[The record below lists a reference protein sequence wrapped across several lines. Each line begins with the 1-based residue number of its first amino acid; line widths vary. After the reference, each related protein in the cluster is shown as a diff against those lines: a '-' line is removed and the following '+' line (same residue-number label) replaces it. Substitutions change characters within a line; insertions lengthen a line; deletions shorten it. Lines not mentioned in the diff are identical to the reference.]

1 MTLPNEIIVY
11 IFKENDILGR
21 EERLIR
27 AAQLYCQGISC
38 ASGEERVG
46 ECIDKARF
54 QVEKTPLGKPYFS
67 QARELHFSISHSGAY
82 WACAVA
88 DYPVGL
94 DLQVRR
100 KKYSFRIA
108 ERFFH
113 PDEKTYLLGNGDFY
127 AVWTAK
133 ESYVKYTGTGIG
145 EGFDR
150 FAVADETGML
160 NYVKIQGDCGPELRM
175 TEIIENYCCCICA
188 EVIGEVIFRK
198 NA

>member
-1 MTLPNEIIVY
+1 MEADVYLYIYPMDSEIKSHNRLKNAAVLY
-11 IFKENDILGR
+11 L
-21 EERLIR
+21 EEHGVRN
-27 AAQLYCQGISC
+27 A
-38 ASGEERVG
+38 EERVLSWN
-46 ECIDKARF
+46 IMQNRY
-54 QVEKTPLGKPYFS
+54 GKPYFEE
-67 QARELHFSISHSGAY
+67 APWLHFSISHSGVY

-94 DLQVRR
+94 DLQIRR

-113 PDEKTYLLGNGDFY
+113 PDEKAYLLGNGDFY

-188 EVIGEVIFRK
+188 EAIGEVIFRK